1 MANACPTRSMAAMG
15 ALGFENILTKSQNVF
30 EFLSLVQACFL
41 PLPKK
46 ARCITTGEGVT
57 EEYRSS
63 H

>member
-41 PLPKK
+41 PLPKNALVVSQPVK
-46 ARCITTGEGVT
+46 A
-57 EEYRSS
+57 
-63 H
+63 